1 MTKSSNDHK
10 GKDWIK
16 DDGSDN
22 DGNYS
27 QSNSL
32 DAYNSGGNHKNKPN
46 DYNGNLKRMR
56 VSFLAS
62 TALVIIFA
70 VSYAYLEY
78 YYINDPVLSK
88 TENLTVKGGSHRVA
102 TPIIGGLYS
111 YHLIPMLLIF
121 ILVSF
126 GPFFDSVSF
135 NILGHHKR
143 RKTLT
148 LGFAGVAI
156 AILIE
161 DFTWF
166 FYRWWLPLD
175 NDPKKGLLMQSTD
188 WTVKGLGG
196 IQIPHVTPFLGG
208 FVLPYWYLIALA
220 IAAVLYYHSF
230 RKPRV

>member
-1 MTKSSNDHK
+1 MTKSSNDQK
-10 GKDWIK
+10 GKNWIK

-32 DAYNSGGNHKNKPN
+32 DANSSSSSHKNNHDDYNS
-46 DYNGNLKRMR
+46 NLKRMR
-56 VSFLAS
+56 ISFLAS
-62 TALVIIFA
+62 TILVIIFA

-78 YYINDPVLSK
+78 YYINDPVLGK

-148 LGFAGVAI
+148 LGFAGVVT

-161 DFTWF
+161 DFAWF
-166 FYRWWLPLD
+166 FYRCWLPLD

-196 IQIPHVTPFLGG
+196 IQIPHIAPFLGG
-208 FVLPYWYLIALA
+208 FVLPYWYLIAIA
-220 IAAVLYYHSF
+220 IAAVLYYHSL
-230 RKPRV
+230 RKPRR